1 MWLLGPNLIKSP
13 PLPIIWDMPKHL
25 SQEFLR
31 CTRPACV
38 FSRHQGETASWQL
51 AVENAT
57 ANEHSCCGKW
67 MSLPQVTSR
76 FPPEH
81 AKFNME
87 IGKIKSGRRFTLG
100 YCRFGETTFKLLQIS
115 WAYPNQL
122 WVDYSETGE
131 QDQLWEVEYHRASIS
146 PRLIQTMP
154 SPTGYCQTVHLAHY
168 LPKRITLERDEQ
180 ERNKSANRLASCRK
194 AAPWG
199 GHDSGTSL
207 QLL

>member
-1 MWLLGPNLIKSP
+1 MTTTSRECNRKRTFLLREVNESATSHFAVCARTRQIQHGNRKNKIWKTIYSWI
-13 PLPIIWDMPKHL
+13 LPFWGDNVQVTANFVSVSQSAL
-25 SQEFLR
+25 SGLFR
-31 CTRPACV
+31 NRRTRP
-38 FSRHQGETASWQL
+38 
-51 AVENAT
+51 
-57 ANEHSCCGKW
+57 
-67 MSLPQVTSR
+67 
-76 FPPEH
+76 
-81 AKFNME
+81 
-87 IGKIKSGRRFTLG
+87 TLG
-100 YCRFGETTFKLLQIS
+100 
-115 WAYPNQL
+115 
-122 WVDYSETGE
+122 
-131 QDQLWEVEYHRASIS
+131 VEYHRASIS